1 MKILICDDEASY
13 GKWLGQQI
21 SAYED
26 AHREPCEV
34 VVSCDCRKLYEEI
47 EKYRGFDVAFFD
59 IEMPGVCHSSSKE
72 EQRAPSTSG
81 GFMLAEKCRWLCPGM
96 RIVFVSSHEEL
107 VFSSFAYRPF
117 YFLRKSKEAEELPE
131 ILDRICTDIRQQKGA
146 YLTLKTEN
154 EYVRIYF
161 REIYYMESE
170 RNRLHIHTA
179 AREYLCYKS
188 MKALQEQLPER
199 EFLKCHG
206 SFLVNVYCI
215 KEVREKD
222 LLLLNG
228 EPIPVSRMYRKELLA
243 GMRRGAFM

>member
-81 GFMLAEKCRWLCPGM
+81 GFMLAAKCRWLCPGCGLCSYLLM
-96 RIVFVSSHEEL
+96 RSW
-107 VFSSFAYRPF
+107 SF
-117 YFLRKSKEAEELPE
+117 LH
-131 ILDRICTDIRQQKGA
+131 
-146 YLTLKTEN
+146 
-154 EYVRIYF
+154 
-161 REIYYMESE
+161 
-170 RNRLHIHTA
+170 LHIVLFIFCENQKRQRSFRKFWTGFA
-179 AREYLCYKS
+179 
-188 MKALQEQLPER
+188 QT
-199 EFLKCHG
+199 FG
-206 SFLVNVYCI
+206 SKKVLI
-215 KEVREKD
+215 
-222 LLLLNG
+222 
-228 EPIPVSRMYRKELLA
+228 
-243 GMRRGAFM
+243 